1 MAGRSNV
8 TERTAEPRLSNPWLV
23 LFILL
28 LVSIFNFA
36 DRYLVTGLISDIKA
50 EFGVDDGFMGLLIGP
65 AFVVLYVVAGVPIAR
80 LADRSSR
87 VLIIAVGCILWSA
100 CTVATGFATGPVS
113 LALARVGVGI
123 GEAAFAAP
131 AYSLLADY
139 FRPESRGKAFAIL
152 GLATYF
158 GQIAGQAGGPALG
171 QAFGWHAAFWIM
183 GAPGILLGF
192 LVIVLIREPAR
203 HLDKAGTPGQ
213 VALLTIVHR
222 LRQTPAYLL
231 MMFAMGMGTLSG
243 VAFGFWGPE
252 LFARAYE
259 MDPVQA
265 KSAFA
270 ISFGLSGLGGILIF
284 GALSDRLSRRDVVWP
299 LRLSSIALGCA
310 TAMILGATWS
320 DSFHMALLFA
330 VPSGLLGGGWSVGFM
345 AMLQYL
351 LPVPFRAS
359 ATALFLAA
367 TTLMGFFLGPWLA
380 GEISSQ
386 MGDGGDA
393 LRIGLTA
400 VIPVGF
406 IGALLAWLA
415 WLASMRI
422 ERDRDALALP

>member
-1 MAGRSNV
+1 MSTVGPSNV
-8 TERTAEPRLSNPWLV
+8 TDAAPQQRLSNPWVV
-23 LFILL
+23 LFTLL

-36 DRYLVTGLISDIKA
+36 DRYLVTGLIGDIKA
-50 EFGVDDGFMGLLIGP
+50 EFNVDDGFMGLLIGP

-80 LADRSSR
+80 WADRSSR
-87 VLIIAVGCILWSA
+87 VKIIAGGCVLWSA
-100 CTVATGFATGPVS
+100 CTLATGFATGPVS

-139 FRPESRGKAFAIL
+139 FKPERRGMAFAIL

-183 GAPGILLGF
+183 GAPGILLGL
-192 LVIVLIREPAR
+192 LVVLLIREPAR
-203 HLDKAGTPGQ
+203 HVDAFGRTGQ
-213 VALLTIVHR
+213 VALMTIVHR
-222 LRQTPAYLL
+222 LRRTPAYVL
-231 MMFAMGMGTLSG
+231 MMLAMGMGTLSG

-252 LFARAYE
+252 LFARVYA

-270 ISFGLSGLGGILIF
+270 ISFGLSGLAGILSF
-284 GALSDRLSRRDVVWP
+284 GALSDRLSRRDIVWP
-299 LRLSSIALGCA
+299 LRLSSMALGCA
-310 TAMILGATWS
+310 TAMILCATWS
-320 DSFHMALLFA
+320 DSFHLALLFA

-351 LPVPFRAS
+351 LPIPFRAS

-367 TTLMGFFLGPWLA
+367 TTLMGFLVGPWLA
-380 GEISSQ
+380 GEISSHV
-386 MGDGGDA
+386 GNDGDA

-406 IGALLAWLA
+406 VGAMLA
-415 WLASMRI
+415 WLASTRI
-422 ERDRDALALP
+422 ERDRAALALP

>member
-1 MAGRSNV
+1 M
-8 TERTAEPRLSNPWLV
+8 TEVNGQQRLSNPWVV
-23 LFILL
+23 LFTLL

-36 DRYLVTGLISDIKA
+36 DRYLVTGLIGDIKQ
-50 EFGVDDGFMGLLIGP
+50 EFKVDDGFMGLLIGP

-87 VLIIAVGCILWSA
+87 VKIIAAGCVMWSA
-100 CTVATGFATGPVS
+100 CTLATGFATGPVT

-139 FRPESRGKAFAIL
+139 FRPERRGMAFAIL

-171 QAFGWHAAFWIM
+171 KAFGWHAAFWIM
-183 GAPGILLGF
+183 GAPGILLGL

-203 HLDKAGTPGQ
+203 QLNAAGKVAQ
-213 VALLTIVHR
+213 VALSAIVHR
-222 LRQTPAYLL
+222 LVRTPAYLL
-231 MMFAMGMGTLSG
+231 MMFAMGFGTLSG

-252 LFARAYE
+252 LFSRSYA

-270 ISFGLSGLGGILIF
+270 ISFGLSGLAGILCF
-284 GALSDRLSRRDVVWP
+284 GALSDWLSKRDPVWP
-299 LRLSSIALGCA
+299 MRLSSLALGSA
-310 TAMILGATWS
+310 TAMILCATWS
-320 DSFHMALLFA
+320 ESFHWALIFA

-351 LPVPFRAS
+351 LPVSYRAS

-367 TTLMGFFLGPWLA
+367 STLMGFFLGPWLA
-380 GEISSQ
+380 GEISSM
-386 MGDGGDA
+386 MGVGADA
-393 LRIGLTA
+393 LRVGLSS
-400 VIPVGF
+400 VIPIGF
-406 IGALLAWLA
+406 VGALLAWLA
-415 WLASMRI
+415 SMRLD
-422 ERDRDALALP
+422 RDREGLSAE

>member
-1 MAGRSNV
+1 MSMAGRSNV
-8 TERTAEPRLSNPWLV
+8 TDRDDGPRLSNPWVV
-23 LFILL
+23 LFTLL

-87 VLIIAVGCILWSA
+87 VKIIAVGCLLWSA
-100 CTVATGFATGPVS
+100 CTVATGFATGPIT

-139 FRPESRGKAFAIL
+139 FRPESRGKAYAIL

-171 QAFGWHAAFWIM
+171 HAFGWHAAFWIM
-183 GAPGILLGF
+183 GAPGLLLGV
-192 LVIVLIREPAR
+192 LVVLLIREPAR
-203 HLDKAGTPGQ
+203 HLGAVDAPGQ
-213 VALLTIVHR
+213 VALLTIVGR
-222 LRQTPAYLL
+222 LRQTPAYVL
-231 MMFAMGMGTLSG
+231 MMVAMGLGTLSG
-243 VAFGFWGPE
+243 VGFGFWGPE
-252 LFARAYE
+252 LFARAYA

-270 ISFGLSGLGGILIF
+270 ISFGLSGLVGILAF
-284 GALSDRLSRRDVVWP
+284 GALSDRLSRRDIVWP
-299 LRLSSIALGCA
+299 LRLSAIALGCA
-310 TAMILGATWS
+310 TAMILCATWS
-320 DSFHMALLFA
+320 DSFHVALLFA

-351 LPVPFRAS
+351 LPIPFRAS
-359 ATALFLAA
+359 GTALFLAV

-380 GEISSQ
+380 GEISAQ
-386 MGDGGDA
+386 MGTGGDA

-406 IGALLAWLA
+406 GGALLAW
-415 WLASMRI
+415 WASTRI
-422 ERDRDALALP
+422 EGDRAALALP